1 MILNALACGPADQP
15 SRFAGGAVCAFG
27 MLRMPP
33 SLKRDSIWLLA
44 AAIFGLL
51 LLPLLVYYTGTA
63 TLGPYSGGGAG
74 RFLVDFFRDLA
85 RLEWQALTLA
95 TVPLVLM
102 FLWRLLRKL
111 RQRVADAPDYEPA
124 DGRRRDTAPGT
135 RREPTL

>member
-1 MILNALACGPADQP
+1 M
-15 SRFAGGAVCAFG
+15 
-27 MLRMPP
+27 
-33 SLKRDSIWLLA
+33 KRDSIWLLA

-51 LLPLLVYYTGTA
+51 LLPLLVYYTGAA
-63 TLGPYSGGGAG
+63 TLGPYSGGGPG

-102 FLWRLLRKL
+102 CVWRLLRKF
-111 RQRVADAPDYEPA
+111 RRRAADAADYEPA
-124 DGRRRDTAPGT
+124 AGRGRDATPGT

>member
-1 MILNALACGPADQP
+1 
-15 SRFAGGAVCAFG
+15 
-27 MLRMPP
+27 MPP

-51 LLPLLVYYTGTA
+51 LLPLLVYYTGAA
-63 TLGPYSGGGAG
+63 TLGPYGGGGPG
-74 RFLVDFFRDLA
+74 RFLLDFFRDLA

-102 FLWRLLRKL
+102 CVWRLLRKF
-111 RQRVADAPDYEPA
+111 
-124 DGRRRDTAPGT
+124 RRRAAAGRGRDATPGT

>member
-1 MILNALACGPADQP
+1 MILNALACGPGDQP
-15 SRFAGGAVCAFG
+15 SRFAGGAVCAVG
-27 MLRMPP
+27 MLRMPT

-51 LLPLLVYYTGTA
+51 VLPLLVYFTGTA
-63 TLGPYSGGGAG
+63 TLGPYSGGGPA

-102 FLWRLLRKL
+102 FLWRLLRRL
-111 RQRVADAPDYEPA
+111 RRRIADAH
-124 DGRRRDTAPGT
+124 RRDAAPST

>member
-1 MILNALACGPADQP
+1 
-15 SRFAGGAVCAFG
+15 
-27 MLRMPP
+27 MPT

-51 LLPLLVYYTGTA
+51 LLPLLVYFTGTA
-63 TLGPYSGGGAG
+63 TLGPYSAGGPA

-95 TVPLVLM
+95 TVPLVFM
-102 FLWRLLRKL
+102 ILWRLLRRL
-111 RQRVADAPDYEPA
+111 RRRIADAH
-124 DGRRRDTAPGT
+124 RRDAAPST